1 MVKPPPITPSSAV
14 DRANEQREIRDWH
27 TLVAKLANEAETLR
41 TWTEQ
46 PPSDELDTKIN
57 GTIDKLAKGL
67 AGDAVRLARAW
78 PEGEEPDPTAGEP
91 AETLP
96 KPAGLGVNV
105 DKSA

>member
-1 MVKPPPITPSSAV
+1 MVKPPPITPPSAI

-27 TLVAKLANEAETLR
+27 TLVVKLANEAETLR

-46 PPSDELDTKIN
+46 PPADELDTKIN

-67 AGDAVRLARAW
+67 AGDAVRLAQAW
-78 PEGEEPDPTAGEP
+78 PEGEEPESSDDGH
-91 AETLP
+91 AEKLR
-96 KPAGLGVNV
+96 KPAGLGANV

>member
-1 MVKPPPITPSSAV
+1 MVKPPPIIPSSAV
-14 DRANEQREIRDWH
+14 ERAGEQREIRDWH
-27 TLVAKLANEAETLR
+27 TLVVKLANEAETLR

-46 PPSDELDTKIN
+46 PTSDDLGAKIN

-78 PEGEEPDPTAGEP
+78 PEGETQDDAPGAPP
-91 AETLP
+91 ETVP
-96 KPAGLGVNV
+96 KPAGLGAKV